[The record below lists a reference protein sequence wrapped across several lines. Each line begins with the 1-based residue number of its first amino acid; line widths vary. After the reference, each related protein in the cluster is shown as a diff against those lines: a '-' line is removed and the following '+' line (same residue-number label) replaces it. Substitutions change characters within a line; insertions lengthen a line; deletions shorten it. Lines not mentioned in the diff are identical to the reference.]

1 MWNYGFGAG
10 SASGGMSER
19 KGEWEDH
26 VPLVP
31 FLCSAVKGIFVPELE
46 LANTRDALK
55 RGGIAISRGDGM

>member
-1 MWNYGFGAG
+1 
-10 SASGGMSER
+10 MSER